1 MKKLIVIGA
10 IVVTLGASFLISN
23 NDDVHTADNQPGIYT
38 IINLP
43 F

>member
-1 MKKLIVIGA
+1 MKKIIIAVA
-10 IVVTLGASFLISN
+10 VVVTLGASFLLS